1 MYNDYD
7 LMCILYLGMEIN
19 EILLKNKHLYIDLY
33 YDKIKVIY
41 NDYKKYDNNN
51 KSLLD
56 SILDYINDN
65 KTQILDTIK
74 NCYE

>member
-7 LMCILYLGMEIN
+7 LICILYLGMEIN
-19 EILLKNKHLYIDLY
+19 EILLKDKHLYIDLY

-51 KSLLD
+51 KSLLN

-65 KTQILDTIK
+65 KIQILDTIK

>member
-19 EILLKNKHLYIDLY
+19 EILLKGKYLYIDLY
-33 YDKIKVIY
+33 YDKIKIIY
-41 NDYKKYDNNN
+41 NDYKKYDNYN

-65 KTQILDTIK
+65 KAQILDTIK